1 MVRNSPQR
9 SCIGCRQ
16 ARDKGD
22 LLRFVLTPERTLVPD
37 IQAKLPGRGAYTC
50 FNKRC
55 LDEAVRKNQFSRTF
69 KGAVSHGTAAELVD
83 EVSAR
88 LLERVSSYIALAN
101 KAGKVITGSDMVE
114 ESIRKQK
121 AGLVIIAQ
129 DVSSE
134 IGEKIARLAERT
146 SIPCYYILT
155 KDQLGALVGKGL
167 RSAVAIGSGG
177 FVHAITNEIERM
189 RNFFE
194 EGAHE

>member
-1 MVRNSPQR
+1 MVRNPPQR

-50 FNKRC
+50 FNKKC
-55 LDEAVRKNQFSRTF
+55 LDEAVRRNQFSRAF
-69 KGAVSHGTAAELVD
+69 KGAVSHGTAAELVY

-101 KAGKVITGSDMVE
+101 KAGKIITGSDMVE
-114 ESIRKQK
+114 EAIRKQK

-146 SIPCYYILT
+146 SVPCYYILT

-177 FVHAITNEIERM
+177 FVPAITNEIERM